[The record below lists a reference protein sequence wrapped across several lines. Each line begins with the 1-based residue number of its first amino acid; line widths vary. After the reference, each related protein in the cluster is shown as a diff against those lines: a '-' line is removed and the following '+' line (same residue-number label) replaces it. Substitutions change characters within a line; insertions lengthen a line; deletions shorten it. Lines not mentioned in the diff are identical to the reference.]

1 MLHDSRQFIAF
12 HDPEVG
18 SLLTENQKHLAGRL
32 VGPFIAHGMLARTAG
47 VASGSEADPL
57 IALEGEAESMDAEAD
72 VDIAGDELEADS
84 AGGEVASVA
93 ASSAVHGN
101 EKGPH
106 LSWTADGVRML
117 HSAQAFSA
125 FDSQAVG

>member
-12 HDPEVG
+12 HFPAVG
-18 SLLTENQKHLAGRL
+18 SLLTDNQKKLAGPL
-32 VGPFIAHGMLARTAG
+32 VDPFIAHGMLARTAG
-47 VASGSEADPL
+47 VASGSETDPL

-101 EKGPH
+101 ENGPQCVAACF
-106 LSWTADGVRML
+106 LDKMLRSVRE
-117 HSAQAFSA
+117 FSA
-125 FDSQAVG
+125 FDSPAVG